1 MKRIMFLLA
10 MLMCFGGFLKAQTQP
25 VPWTP
30 NQVMA
35 PDILA
40 AKIVKKQTKNILIL
54 SVGPSAVVKG
64 SVDMGMANDPQNLE
78 KLQDY
83 VRKLDKNKEIVIYCG
98 CCPYDR
104 CPNIRPA
111 FNALVEMGFKNVKIL
126 DLPKNVKT
134 NWIDHDY
141 PTND

>member
-1 MKRIMFLLA
+1 MKKILFLLT
-10 MLMCFGGFLKAQTQP
+10 MMMCFSGLLKAQTQS
-25 VPWTP
+25 VPWSA

-64 SVDMGMANDPQNLE
+64 SVDMGMANDPENLE
-78 KLQDY
+78 KLKSY
-83 VRKLDKNKEIVIYCG
+83 VAKLDKNKEIVIYCG

-134 NWIDHDY
+134 NWIDHNY

>member
-1 MKRIMFLLA
+1 MFLLA
-10 MLMCFGGFLKAQTQP
+10 MMMCFGSFLKAQTQP
-25 VPWTP
+25 VPWTAA
-30 NQVMA
+30 QVVA

-40 AKIVKKQTKNILIL
+40 AKIIKKQTQNILIL

-78 KLQDY
+78 KLKDY
-83 VRKLDKNKEIVIYCG
+83 VRKLDKNKEIIVYCG

-126 DLPKNVKT
+126 DIPKNVKT
-134 NWIDHDY
+134 NWIDHHY

>member
-1 MKRIMFLLA
+1 MIMY
-10 MLMCFGGFLKAQTQP
+10 FGGFLKAQTQP
-25 VPWTP
+25 VPWTAA
-30 NQVMA
+30 QVVA

-40 AKIVKKQTKNILIL
+40 AKIVKKQTQNILIL

-78 KLQDY
+78 KLKDY
-83 VRKLDKNKEIVIYCG
+83 VRKLDKNKEIIVYCG

-126 DLPKNVKT
+126 DIPKNVKT

-141 PTND
+141 PIND

>member
-1 MKRIMFLLA
+1 MKKIMFLWA
-10 MLMCFGGFLKAQTQP
+10 MMMCFGGFLKAQSQP
-25 VPWTP
+25 VPWSS

-40 AKIVKKQTKNILIL
+40 AKIVKKQTQNILIL

-64 SVDMGMANDPQNLE
+64 SGDMGMANDPQNLE
-78 KLQDY
+78 KLKEY
-83 VRKLDKNKEIVIYCG
+83 VQKLDKNKEIVIYCG

-126 DLPKNVKT
+126 D
-134 NWIDHDY
+134 
-141 PTND
+141 